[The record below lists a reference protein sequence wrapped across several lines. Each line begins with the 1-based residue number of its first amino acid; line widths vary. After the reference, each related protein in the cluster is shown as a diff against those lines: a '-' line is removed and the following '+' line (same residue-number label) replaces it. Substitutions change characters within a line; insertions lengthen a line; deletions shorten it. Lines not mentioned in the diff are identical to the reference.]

1 MATIAISLCGEG
13 RGHATRICSLI
24 ERLEQIHE
32 IRVYSSDDGY
42 NFLKDKFS
50 NSHPSV
56 TVSRI
61 PGITFQYSGGR
72 LDVIRTIKTGL
83 EYQACEI
90 GNLVDRLI
98 GDLETYNVS

>member
-24 ERLEQIHE
+24 ERLENIHE

-42 NFLKDKFS
+42 KFLKDKFS
-50 NSHPSV
+50 TAHPSV
-56 TVSRI
+56 TVSKI
-61 PGITFQYSGGR
+61 AGITFQYSSGR
-72 LDVIRTIKTGL
+72 LDVMRTIKNGL
-83 EYQACEI
+83 NYQAKEI

-98 GDLETYNVS
+98 GDLET